1 MLTYKRYFTGS
12 VVKQSVEG
20 SLALSLDGGQQE
32 ADEQGGNTYTH
43 TLQEREVGQPL
54 ILSDSDILSFS
65 IDHGALNISTGSHAS
80 SLFSLIFLWEKKYRT
95 GKILKVVKFVCMTT

>member
-1 MLTYKRYFTGS
+1 VTERYFTDS
-12 VVKQSVEG
+12 PVKQPVQG

-32 ADEQGGNTYTH
+32 ADEQGGNAYTH
-43 TLQEREVGQPL
+43 TLQEREAEVGQPI

-80 SLFSLIFLWEKKYRT
+80 LHFSFYC
-95 GKILKVVKFVCMTT
+95 GKRSIE